1 MQTKKDV
8 RETGLKHRI
17 TRKIGSF
24 WRSRKT
30 KKWKQRLTNKDFSIV
45 CSTCI
50 GGHIYHDLG
59 MKFLSPTINMFI
71 KNPDFIKFAC
81 NLKYYMSQELR
92 FIETDKG
99 FPVAMLGDIELNFN
113 HASTNEEAADNWNRR
128 KARINYDNL
137 YFIFYYREGMTIE
150 QIREIEK
157 AQCKRAAIITYKP
170 LDLPYAVYLKGNGT
184 STQSFLEK
192 DMFGIMP
199 IEKEWDFVSWLN
211 GEDNRESR

>member
-1 MQTKKDV
+1 MRNNMQTDNNSEKK
-8 RETGLKHRI
+8 GLIHRI
-17 TRKIGSF
+17 TRKIGGV
-24 WRSRKT
+24 WRSHKS

-59 MKFLSPTINMFI
+59 MKFLSPTINMYI
-71 KNPDFIKFAC
+71 SNPDFIKFAC
-81 NLKYYMSQELR
+81 NLKDYMSQELR
-92 FIETDKG
+92 FVETDKD

-137 YFIFYYREGMTIE
+137 YFIFFYREGMTIE

-157 AQCKRAAIITYKP
+157 AHCKRAAVITYKP
-170 LDLPYAVYLKGNGT
+170 LDLPYAVHLKGDGT
-184 STQSFLEK
+184 TTQNFLEK
-192 DMFGIMP
+192 DLFGRMP

-211 GEDNRESR
+211 GADN

>member
-113 HASTNEEAADNWNRR
+113 HASTNEEAAENWKRR
-128 KARINYDNL
+128 KERINYDNL
-137 YFIFYYREGMTIE
+137 YFIFYYREGMTLE

-157 AQCKRAAIITYKP
+157 ASCKRVALITYKP
-170 LDLPYAVYLKGNGT
+170 LELPYAVYMKGDG
-184 STQSFLEK
+184 STKQNFLEK
-192 DMFGIMP
+192 DIFGIMT

-211 GEDNRESR
+211 GSDS